1 MEIGWDKLKEIM
13 VYVESCVWLCWLFF
27 IQDLFMKLLWFE
39 EGLEINEYVK
49 VYIKYGK
56 RVYYIVWLVLYLY
69 ENGVLLL
76 KGVVQLY

>member
-1 MEIGWDKLKEIM
+1 
-13 VYVESCVWLCWLFF
+13 
-27 IQDLFMKLLWFE
+27 MKLLWFE

-76 KGVVQLY
+76 KGVV

>member
-1 MEIGWDKLKEIM
+1 
-13 VYVESCVWLCWLFF
+13 
-27 IQDLFMKLLWFE
+27 MKLLWFE

-69 ENGVLLL
+69 ENGVLLF
-76 KGVVQLY
+76 KGVV